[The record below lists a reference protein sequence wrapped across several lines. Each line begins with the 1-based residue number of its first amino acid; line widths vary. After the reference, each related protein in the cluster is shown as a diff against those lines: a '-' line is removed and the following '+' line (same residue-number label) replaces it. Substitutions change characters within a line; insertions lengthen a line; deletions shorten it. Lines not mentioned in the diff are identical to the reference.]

1 MGPNKMSGLDLLVV
15 VVVFYYIAEVLLVS
29 KLWLFGKKYH
39 TAVLRTF
46 SMTSSMLRTDFVFFM
61 AKVLQIALFF
71 WSQKRNREKSFFT
84 DPTS

>member
-39 TAVLRTF
+39 TAHSCLTY
-46 SMTSSMLRTDFVFFM
+46 FFHDIFNV
-61 AKVLQIALFF
+61 K
-71 WSQKRNREKSFFT
+71 
-84 DPTS
+84 D